1 MLKETRTERPLHAR
15 VVPEDA
21 EQALQLVQHKL
32 ELDVTETL
40 LLLDSVQV
48 QGSES
53 IGN

>member
-1 MLKETRTERPLHAR
+1 MLSETRAERSLHAR
-15 VVPEDA
+15 VVPENS

-32 ELDVTETL
+32 QLDVTETL